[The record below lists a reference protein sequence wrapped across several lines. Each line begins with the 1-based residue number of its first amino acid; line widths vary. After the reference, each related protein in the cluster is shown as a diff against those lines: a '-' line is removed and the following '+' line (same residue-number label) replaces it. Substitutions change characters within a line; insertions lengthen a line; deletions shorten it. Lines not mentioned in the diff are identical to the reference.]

1 MSPPVCGSTFQLRFH
16 SDLQRRSPSG
26 HNTLLERG
34 VRSRVGGGG
43 DQRHSRG
50 KDAGGR
56 EPRGTDGWKRLKERR
71 IVRVEQTG
79 PQKGDGSRGGNGGLR
94 KERD

>member
-1 MSPPVCGSTFQLRFH
+1 MDTTPCLREGCGA
-16 SDLQRRSPSG
+16 G
-26 HNTLLERG
+26 W
-34 VRSRVGGGG
+34 GGG